1 VEDEASSR
9 MLTYDNSVASVFQV
23 PVLDAR
29 DVPVNYVG
37 VIKNILKLD
46 YGLLSSPVIL
56 LQCQWA
62 KWTDNRGNPTYTRD
76 DASFLVV
83 NVEHN
88 LPRMSDPLYF
98 LAKRPK
104 YFTQMFPINLDGR
117 LYYEKKYVP
126 RDK

>member
-88 LPRMSDPLYF
+88 LPRMSDPF
-98 LAKRPK
+98 IFPGQA
-104 YFTQMFPINLDGR
+104 TQVFYSD
-117 LYYEKKYVP
+117 VP
-126 RDK
+126 NKPGWKVVLRKEVCAQR